1 MLLGELLSLL
11 NYIKSSPL
19 GIVIR
24 MMAKSSSFFFQI
36 DFSIRLCLPVQEKRH
51 LFLTYLEV
59 RCGQIRTGKKQL
71 VDTCGVWSCEEDFP
85 WRGSLVVCQN
95 ELLAL
100 CAVVKCCHD
109 LDFLSSL
116 LLCNN
121 LTQSWHINDWFN
133 SIRFVCWP

>member
-1 MLLGELLSLL
+1 
-11 NYIKSSPL
+11 
-19 GIVIR
+19 
-24 MMAKSSSFFFQI
+24 
-36 DFSIRLCLPVQEKRH
+36 
-51 LFLTYLEV
+51 
-59 RCGQIRTGKKQL
+59 
-71 VDTCGVWSCEEDFP
+71 
-85 WRGSLVVCQN
+85 VVCQN

-133 SIRFVCWP
+133 SIRFVCWPWTHDLLSQPPEYWRTGTDYHVWLLCSSMNQF